1 MRCAARLASF
11 AVVSLACAAQAGP
24 VADAAV
30 RLGQHLS
37 GLRQPE
43 PSDMQ
48 GMSWLAE
55 LPTSIPTNAAPSEAL
70 ALAEQWGG
78 AARRA
83 GVEWRVMFA
92 IPSDSDVQL
101 ARYIAKQTIAIAA
114 DAERRVEAAKAVSD
128 DAQSEALADRA
139 LVVLPLDASRA
150 LLLYASCGSEESR
163 KRALTEAAGE
173 LLLRPTD
180 AGPWYETQRATLA
193 ALALSMSGNHEA
205 ARQVEESADRAARL
219 IASANDRPSLRAERI
234 LIGAQVEAAS
244 GAPAAARSMIRA
256 ALDSDPFVINVKRDW
271 YASTIAASMHAL
283 LAINEARAA
292 ADPATRQVVLA
303 QALVPIEQLARSAA
317 SLEEASFAL
326 SAASDAIALDSQLAA
341 ASDFGFVAHSITSP
355 ETLADTDRLSRIIAG
370 NTLNAH
376 IRASAEIALM
386 RALAES
392 PDALDRLDAAGRA
405 VSFAQQHA
413 DDNRAPGILAWG
425 ASLAA
430 SAPHAP
436 DTDELVVRVLSESIK
451 TSPRHS
457 NADTWRS
464 QLASALIR
472 RAAGDSAEEFPR
484 LVDEAVRVLD
494 QRSDPDAASGE
505 VLVWAGERIEDA
517 GGVGR
522 DYFDRAL
529 ASTRALTT
537 DEAARVRIRALVGLT
552 RDAAAWT
559 EAAQLLPDRL
569 ADAAPAACIA
579 LIRLNRADEAHPIAM
594 ALDREPASRLLA
606 RTDRLAWAETE
617 PEIERFI
624 EDARADPI
632 RKKWPDK
639 AWRLIAERDPPNPAH
654 AAWGLLLAGEGNLAA
669 MWFNRAIEQ
678 SEQSPA
684 LARGLAESIL
694 LTGDDA
700 GAFAAFRY
708 MAQLTETDKSSRDYW
723 HAQARLAEILVR
735 QNADGSRT
743 DTIARLIRRLRTEPG
758 LDQHPDCAARLDR
771 VAKTVGVAQ

>member
-11 AVVSLACAAQAGP
+11 AAVFLACAAHAGP

-30 RLGQHLS
+30 RLGQHLT

-48 GMSWLAE
+48 GLSWLSD
-55 LPTSIPTNAAPSEAL
+55 LPTRIPTNATPAEAL

-92 IPSDSDVQL
+92 IPSDSDAQL
-101 ARYIAKQTIAIAA
+101 ARYIAQQTIAIAA
-114 DAERRVEAAKAVSD
+114 DAERRVEAAKAASD
-128 DAQSEALADRA
+128 DAQTEALADRA

-150 LLLYASCGSEESR
+150 LLLHASCGSEESK

-193 ALALSMSGNHEA
+193 ALALSMSGNHGA
-205 ARQVEESADRAARL
+205 ARQVEESADQAARL
-219 IASANDRPSLRAERI
+219 IAPADDRPSFRAERI
-234 LIGAQVEAAS
+234 LIGAQVKAAS
-244 GAPAAARSMIRA
+244 GAPAAARSIIRA
-256 ALDSDPFVINVKRDW
+256 ALDSDPFVINAKRDW

-283 LAINEARAA
+283 LAINEARASS
-292 ADPATRQVVLA
+292 DPATRQAVLA
-303 QALVPIEQLARSAA
+303 QALVPIEQLARSA
-317 SLEEASFAL
+317 ETPQDASFAI
-326 SAASDAIALDSQLAA
+326 SAAASAITLDSRLAA
-341 ASDFGFVAHSITSP
+341 ASDFGFIAHAITSP
-355 ETLADTDRLSRIIAG
+355 EAIADTDRLSRIIAG
-370 NTLNAH
+370 EALNAH
-376 IRASAEIALM
+376 IQSSADVALM

-392 PDALDRLDAAGRA
+392 SDPLARLDAADRA
-405 VSFAQQHA
+405 VLFAQQHA
-413 DDNRAPGILAWG
+413 DDIRAPGILAWG

-430 SAPHAP
+430 SVPHAP
-436 DTDELVVRVLSESIK
+436 ETDAIVVRVLSESIK

-457 NADTWRS
+457 GADAWRS

-472 RAAGDSAEEFPR
+472 QAADESAVEFPR

-494 QRSDPDAASGE
+494 HRSAQDAASGA

-529 ASTRALTT
+529 TSTRTLTT
-537 DEAARVRIRALVGLT
+537 DEAVRVRVRALVGLT
-552 RDAAAWT
+552 RDAAAWA
-559 EAAQLLPDRL
+559 EAEALMPDRL
-569 ADAAPAACIA
+569 ADAGPAACIA
-579 LIRLNRADEAHPIAM
+579 LIRLNRTDEARPIAI
-594 ALDREPASRLLA
+594 ALDHESLRLLLA
-606 RTDRLAWAETE
+606 RVDRLAWAVTMSD
-617 PEIERFI
+617 IERFI
-624 EDARADPI
+624 EDVRADPI
-632 RKKWPDK
+632 RKQWPDS
-639 AWRLIAERDPPNPAH
+639 AWRLITERDPPNAAH
-654 AAWGLLLAGEGNLAA
+654 AAWGLLLAGEGRLAA
-669 MWFNRAIEQ
+669 IWFNRAIEQ
-678 SEQSPA
+678 SGRSPA

-700 GAFAAFRY
+700 AAFAAFRN
-708 MAQLTETDKSSRDYW
+708 MAQLTESDKTSRDYW